1 MNSYVRYSACAI
13 FVWMLLKVL
22 RIGRREPFLPPG
34 PAAVP
39 ILGNLNIFPKLE
51 AHFKLTEWARQYGGL
66 YSIKMGPGTAIVIT
80 DATVLKDL
88 MDKRSLST
96 IDRPPNY
103 IADRVTGGMSMVMSR
118 YTENWRILRRAS
130 HEILTQSACARH
142 IAIQR
147 AESSQLLH
155 DFLTDPKGFYTH
167 IRRNSASVILS
178 VLFGKRAPRFETK
191 EVSDFFEVQHMWERI
206 LTPGSLPPI
215 DFLPFLKWMP
225 RPLARWKD
233 VCDETRR
240 RQRNLYFGLLR
251 ETEERVAN
259 NYENGCFMEEVL
271 TRQAEFGISRELVGY
286 LGGVMIE
293 GGSDTTSS
301 WVQSLILALAAFPE
315 AQKKAQ
321 TAQDEI
327 DKVVGAD
334 RLPTPDDFSEL
345 PYIQAVIKEVHRW
358 RPAAPLAVP
367 HGTVDEISYRGYRIP
382 AGPTIFV
389 NNWGMLHD
397 PDVYERPEDFW
408 PDRWLQNEFGT
419 KPEVINTDR
428 KNNIWFGSGRRFC
441 PGVHL
446 ANNSIMVNTMNLVW
460 GFNYGPEIDEKTG
473 KPIPI
478 DTWNYAKGI
487 LTCPEPFMVTITPRS
502 KQHAEALEHE
512 FQASSTAFA
521 PYEIGLGDEDKE
533 FIKSQ
538 RV

>member
-22 RIGRREPFLPPG
+22 RVGRREPFLPPG

-51 AHFKLTEWARQYGGL
+51 AHFKYAKTDGMGASIRGL
-66 YSIKMGPGTAIVIT
+66 YSTKMGPGTAIVIT

-142 IAIQR
+142 MAIQR
-147 AESSQLLH
+147 AESSQPLH

-215 DFLPFLKWMP
+215 DFLPFVKWMP

-259 NYENGCFMEEVL
+259 NYENGCFMEE
-271 TRQAEFGISRELVGY
+271 TSRVWNKSRAGGY

-315 AQKKAQ
+315 AQKK
-321 TAQDEI
+321 AQDEI

-358 RPAAPLAVP
+358 RPAAPLPSLTELSTKSLTEATEFQLARQSSSITGVCF
-367 HGTVDEISYRGYRIP
+367 
-382 AGPTIFV
+382 TIQMYTNAPKIF
-389 NNWGMLHD
+389 GRPLAA
-397 PDVYERPEDFW
+397 ER
-408 PDRWLQNEFGT
+408 
-419 KPEVINTDR
+419 
-428 KNNIWFGSGRRFC
+428 
-441 PGVHL
+441 
-446 ANNSIMVNTMNLVW
+446 MVNTMNLVW

>member
-22 RIGRREPFLPPG
+22 RVGRREPFLPPG

-80 DATVLKDL
+80 NATVLKDL

-142 IAIQR
+142 MAIQR
-147 AESSQLLH
+147 AESSQPLH

-215 DFLPFLKWMP
+215 DFLPFVKWMP

-315 AQKKAQ
+315 AQKK
-321 TAQDEI
+321 AQDEI